1 MPLEKLRKN
10 IPVNLTLRIP
20 EELKESLGKE
30 SARTGIS
37 MNGLIIQYLE
47 EGLHHDQTHKNEYRN
62 PR

>member
-1 MPLEKLRKN
+1 MPLVKLRKN
-10 IPVNLTLRIP
+10 IPVNLTLRLP

-47 EGLHHDQTHKNEYRN
+47 EGLRHAQIHRTEYRN

>member
-1 MPLEKLRKN
+1 MPLVKLRKN
-10 IPVNLTLRIP
+10 IPVNLTLRLP

-47 EGLHHDQTHKNEYRN
+47 DGLHRVQLRRNGYRSLI
-62 PR
+62 

>member
-1 MPLEKLRKN
+1 MPLVKLRKN
-10 IPVNLTLRIP
+10 ISVNLTLRLP

-47 EGLHHDQTHKNEYRN
+47 DGLRHAQIHRTEYRN

>member
-1 MPLEKLRKN
+1 MPLVKLRKN
-10 IPVNLTLRIP
+10 IPVNLTLRLP

-47 EGLHHDQTHKNEYRN
+47 EGLHRVSAS
-62 PR
+62 

>member
-1 MPLEKLRKN
+1 MPLVKLRKN
-10 IPVNLTLRIP
+10 IPVNLTLRLP

-47 EGLHHDQTHKNEYRN
+47 EGLHRVQLRRNGYRILI
-62 PR
+62 

>member
-47 EGLHHDQTHKNEYRN
+47 EGLHRVQLRRSE
-62 PR
+62 

>member
-1 MPLEKLRKN
+1 MPLVKLRKN
-10 IPVNLTLRIP
+10 IPVNLTLRLP

-47 EGLHHDQTHKNEYRN
+47 DGLRHDQTHKNEYRN
-62 PR
+62 PI

>member
-47 EGLHHDQTHKNEYRN
+47 EGLHRVQLRRNGYRSLI
-62 PR
+62 

>member
-1 MPLEKLRKN
+1 MPLVKLRKN
-10 IPVNLTLRIP
+10 IPVNLTLRLP

-47 EGLHHDQTHKNEYRN
+47 DGLRHAQIHRTEYRN

>member
-1 MPLEKLRKN
+1 MPLVKLRKN
-10 IPVNLTLRIP
+10 IPVNLTLRLP

-47 EGLHHDQTHKNEYRN
+47 EGLHHARIHRTEYRN

>member
-1 MPLEKLRKN
+1 MPLVKLRKN
-10 IPVNLTLRIP
+10 IPVNLTLRLP

-47 EGLHHDQTHKNEYRN
+47 EGLLRAQLRRNGYRILK
-62 PR
+62 